1 MKIIF
6 GSCGFRNEYE
16 SDLLKNKISCRLLK
30 RIQAG
35 VGLELVSHESHI
47 GLNIFFW
54 LYCHCCLISVYFCK
68 GCFHIHL
75 GYLLLLIMQE
85 KNKIYF
91 PIKDTADF
99 SPRGSTLEEATDNVI
114 NHQIPKLQELMK
126 NKEIV
131 VDNIDVFCE
140 KGVFGIDE
148 TKRILKAGKAAGL
161 AVNFH
166 GDELHP
172 MKAAEVHR
180 LNDGMQF

>member
-1 MKIIF
+1 MLSYSF
-6 GSCGFRNEYE
+6 GLPSVTYH
-16 SDLLKNKISCRLLK
+16 
-30 RIQAG
+30 AG
-35 VGLELVSHESHI
+35 
-47 GLNIFFW
+47 
-54 LYCHCCLISVYFCK
+54 
-68 GCFHIHL
+68 
-75 GYLLLLIMQE
+75 

-172 MKAAEVHR
+172 MKAAEVRR

>member
-1 MKIIF
+1 MFISAKIAFIF
-6 GSCGFRNEYE
+6 IWLPSVTY
-16 SDLLKNKISCRLLK
+16 
-30 RIQAG
+30 QAG
-35 VGLELVSHESHI
+35 
-47 GLNIFFW
+47 
-54 LYCHCCLISVYFCK
+54 
-68 GCFHIHL
+68 
-75 GYLLLLIMQE
+75 

-148 TKRILKAGKAAGL
+148 TKRILEAGKAAGL